1 MNMYAVDIYEE
12 LRRKK
17 ICSNE
22 REFSRHFLGKS
33 DSYYSV
39 VKARKQD
46 ISLEALCYL
55 EYVLMQHT
63 NLGQCKKL
71 HLQIADIRKQ
81 KCMDAANNN
90 KALY

>member
-1 MNMYAVDIYEE
+1 MTITDIYEE

-17 ICSNE
+17 ICGNE
-22 REFSRHFLGKS
+22 RDFSRRFLGKS

-55 EYVLMQHT
+55 EYVLKQHT
-63 NLGQCKKL
+63 SSGQCKKL
-71 HLQIADIRKQ
+71 HLQITDIREQ
-81 KCMDAANNN
+81 KCIDATNFN
-90 KALY
+90 KTLH